1 MHRIIKPGKF
11 ARIFAKSQRIH
22 HCRLCSSVQNAVKK
36 YKDGDKIHGYTV
48 KKVVEVPELMLTSV
62 VLHHDKTGAE
72 HLHVA
77 RDDSNNAFSVMF
89 RTTPM
94 DSTGVPHILEHTTL
108 CGSRRFPVRDPFF
121 KMLNRSLSTFMNAMT
136 ASDWTMY
143 PFSSQ
148 NQKDFEN
155 LLSVYLDAV
164 FFPQLR
170 ELDFSQEGWRLENEN
185 PEDKSSPLMFK
196 GVVYNEMKGV
206 FSNKDNIYCQAV
218 ENELLPS
225 HTYGVVSGGEP
236 SKITDL
242 TWEHLKNFHAS
253 HYHPSNSRFYTYGNF
268 PLEKHLEYINSN
280 YLQKFDKI
288 DIDTKVPNE
297 PRWTEM
303 RRKHITCQP
312 DPMAPDQEKQ
322 TTMSVSYLLTDISE
336 TFESFTLS
344 IIGALLMDGETSP
357 FYQSLLVPNIGSDF
371 APMTGYHSDTK
382 DSAFSVGLQGISSND
397 VEKVTQII
405 SDTFDQVVSE
415 GFEQKRID
423 ALLHQIEL
431 GQKHQSSNFGVK
443 LTLAISHSWNHDTDP
458 VESLQINKYVEQFR
472 QKLQDDP
479 QFLQNKV
486 KQYFKNNKHCLVS
499 TMSPDEKFEEKR
511 KEEETTR
518 LQKMVEKLTDEDKEQ
533 IYKKGQTLLQQQMDK
548 EDLSCLPTL
557 HINEIDRKIIEEK
570 TATVTSGKVP
580 VQLCVQPT
588 NGITYLHMMS
598 NMRDVP
604 SDLKPYVPLF
614 CDVIT
619 KMGAGSMDYKELS
632 QQIELTTSGLGA
644 GTHVNQHH
652 SDNYSYEQGVEFSS
666 YCLDRN
672 VDKMLDLWTNIFC
685 SPNLKDEGRLMTL
698 VMMEA
703 ANLSSSISGQGHSY
717 AMTHSSSR
725 MNAAAQLKEVLG
737 GMAQVST
744 MKTLAET
751 DESAVITIVEKLQKI
766 GQFLLNK
773 NNIRFAINSTSEQM
787 SSNQNKVEK
796 FIEGIPGDIKSTEKY
811 TQHGYFEPELVKTQ
825 FELPFSVNYMSKAVE
840 TVPYTHEDFPILRV
854 LSRMMSAKYLHRE
867 IREKGGAYGSGAV
880 CGSGVFSFYSYRD
893 PNSSKTLQVF
903 DEAVKWVVEDKFVP
917 EDVDEAKLSVFQQ
930 TDKPITPGSAGMTLF
945 LSGITDEM
953 RQTMRDRLFQVSKQ
967 DVINVTKKYLTGD
980 RPAAV
985 SFIGPE
991 NSIVKTDDTW
1001 KVIKG

>member
-382 DSAFSVGLQGISSND
+382 DSAFSVGLQGISAND

-486 KQYFKNNKHCLVS
+486 KQYFKNNKHY
-499 TMSPDEKFEEKR
+499 
-511 KEEETTR
+511 
-518 LQKMVEKLTDEDKEQ
+518 EDKEQ

-685 SPNLKDEGRLMTL
+685 SISETFESFYIEYYWSFTDGWRKLHVYQSLLVPNIGSDFCTHDRFPSLFIDLFSLIVKGFEQKRIDALLHQIELGQKHQSSNFGVKLTLAISHSWNHDTILLKGLQINKYVEQFRQKLQDDPQFLQNKVKQYFKNNKHCL
-698 VMMEA
+698 
-703 ANLSSSISGQGHSY
+703 
-717 AMTHSSSR
+717 
-725 MNAAAQLKEVLG
+725 
-737 GMAQVST
+737 VST
-744 MKTLAET
+744 MSPDEKFEEKRKEEET
-751 DESAVITIVEKLQKI
+751 TRLQKMVEKLTDEDKEQIYKK
-766 GQFLLNK
+766 GQTLLQQ
-773 NNIRFAINSTSEQM
+773 QM
-787 SSNQNKVEK
+787 DKEDLSCL
-796 FIEGIPGDIKSTEKY
+796 
-811 TQHGYFEPELVKTQ
+811 QH
-825 FELPFSVNYMSKAVE
+825 
-840 TVPYTHEDFPILRV
+840 YTH
-854 LSRMMSAKYLHRE
+854 
-867 IREKGGAYGSGAV
+867 
-880 CGSGVFSFYSYRD
+880 
-893 PNSSKTLQVF
+893 Q
-903 DEAVKWVVEDKFVP
+903 
-917 EDVDEAKLSVFQQ
+917 
-930 TDKPITPGSAGMTLF
+930 
-945 LSGITDEM
+945 
-953 RQTMRDRLFQVSKQ
+953 
-967 DVINVTKKYLTGD
+967 
-980 RPAAV
+980 
-985 SFIGPE
+985 
-991 NSIVKTDDTW
+991 
-1001 KVIKG
+1001 